1 MYNVPVYIYNRYSQH
16 MIQIAKVRKNLQFPE
31 VSRTN
36 VYDQQLFAS
45 KPFHLFQVMMCL
57 IVCCND
63 VAQNKSGIYMI
74 DFTYLI
80 LSSFLSVLSL
90 HFSVARLN
98 VHCSIHITF

>member
-57 IVCCND
+57 IGYYND
-63 VAQNKSGIYMI
+63 VTQNKKVA
-74 DFTYLI
+74 FT
-80 LSSFLSVLSL
+80 
-90 HFSVARLN
+90 
-98 VHCSIHITF
+98 